1 MSLRLTSN
9 NKIRLSI
16 ISLIKA
22 ALLVSSQANASC
34 KGEANDLGDVD
45 YSSKKAASFEY
56 WRTYVDSNPDMCWAI
71 SVPTSTDIILDKNSE
86 SDCRV
91 KSSLSFSY
99 FPFDKKMG
107 EIMYFSGTVLDN
119 SQAVLLYIG
128 DTKYSLSIIEG
139 AYA

>member
-45 YSSKKAASFEY
+45 YSSKKAASFEN

-99 FPFDKKMG
+99 FPFD
-107 EIMYFSGTVLDN
+107 N
-119 SQAVLLYIG
+119 
-128 DTKYSLSIIEG
+128 
-139 AYA
+139 